1 MDADKYKRVVNH
13 WSKKRTLLNTPIKYL
28 TGQEEIPDV
37 ILDELCQSGYACA
50 HKERHRRNKLKKK

>member
-1 MDADKYKRVVNH
+1 MDKYKR
-13 WSKKRTLLNTPIKYL
+13 KRTLLNTPIKYL
-28 TGQEEIPDV
+28 IGEEEIPDA